1 MRPVLPQR
9 FYERD
14 TARVAMDLLGKKL
27 VRNFDNILLEGIIV
41 ETEAYYGHKDPASRA
56 FQGKKSYNKV
66 LFEEPGYLFIYN
78 VHMYW
83 MLNFVAHEKGKT
95 GGVLIRAIEPT
106 KGITTMEHNRVVKDL
121 RELTNGPGKLSLAL
135 GINKNLNGL
144 STFNR
149 SSEVQVHENSLDFE
163 IEKTHRIGV
172 TRDVE
177 EKLRFIIKG
186 NRFLSKL

>member
-41 ETEAYYGHKDPASRA
+41 ESEAYYGHKDPASRA

-66 LFEEPGYLFIYN
+66 MVEESGHLFIYN

-106 KGITTMEHNRVVKDL
+106 KGIKTMKQNRPVEDI

-135 GINKNLNGL
+135 GINKSLNGK
-144 STFNR
+144 STFHQ
-149 SSEVQVHENSLDFE
+149 SSEVQVHENTLQYE
-163 IEKTHRIGV
+163 IERTHRIGV
-172 TRDVE
+172 TKDLE
-177 EKLRFIIKG
+177 EELRFIIKG
-186 NRFLSKL
+186 NRFLSRL

>member
-1 MRPVLPQR
+1 MGQVLPQR

-14 TARVAMDLLGKKL
+14 TATVAIDLLGKKL
-27 VRNFDNILLEGIIV
+27 VRNYKNINLEGIIV
-41 ETEAYYGHKDPASRA
+41 ETEAYYGHRDPASRA
-56 FQGKKSYNKV
+56 FRGKKSYNKV
-66 LFEEPGYLFIYN
+66 MFEESGHLFIYN

-83 MLNFVAHEKGKT
+83 MLNFVAHELGET

-106 KGITTMEHNRVVKDL
+106 KGITKMKKNRPVEDI

-135 GINKNLNGL
+135 GINKILNGK
-144 STFNR
+144 STFHK
-149 SSEVQVHENSLDFE
+149 SSKVQVHENPLDFE

-177 EKLRFIIKG
+177 EELRFIIKG
-186 NRFLSKL
+186 NRFLSRL

>member
-1 MRPVLPQR
+1 MDQVLPQR

-14 TARVAMDLLGKKL
+14 TATVAIDLLGKKL
-27 VRNFDNILLEGIIV
+27 VRNYENILLEGIIV

-56 FQGKKSYNKV
+56 FHGKKRYNKV
-66 LFEEPGYLFIYN
+66 MFEKSGFLFIYN

-83 MLNFVAHEKGKT
+83 MLNFVAHEPGET

-106 KGITTMEHNRVVKDL
+106 IGITTMKKNRPVEDI

-135 GINKNLNGL
+135 RINKILNGK
-144 STFNR
+144 STFHQ
-149 SSEVQVHENSLDFE
+149 SSEVQVHENPLDFE
-163 IEKTHRIGV
+163 IEKTYRIGV

-177 EKLRFIIKG
+177 EELRFIIKG
-186 NRFLSKL
+186 NRFLSRL

>member
-41 ETEAYYGHKDPASRA
+41 ETEAYYGHKDHASRA

>member
-1 MRPVLPQR
+1 MTLILPQK
-9 FYERD
+9 FYEKD
-14 TARVAMDLLGKKL
+14 TAKVAMDLLGKKL
-27 VRNFDNILLEGIIV
+27 VRNFNNILLEGIIV

-56 FQGKKSYNKV
+56 FHGKKYYNKV

-106 KGITTMEHNRVVKDL
+106 KGITTMEQNRPVEDS

-135 GINKNLNGL
+135 GINKNLNGK
-144 STFNR
+144 STFHDD
-149 SSEVQVHENSLDFE
+149 SKVQVHENTLDFE

-172 TRDVE
+172 TKDLE

-186 NRFLSKL
+186 NRFLSRL